1 MLYIVRIFEDDNV
14 FEYEY
19 GNMDHALEQY
29 SYEYNADIFEWTKG
43 KMKLVKRKVDGKEK
57 EI

>member
-1 MLYIVRIFEDDNV
+1 MLYIVRVFEDDDT

-29 SYEYNADIFEWTKG
+29 EHERVAQIIEYHKG
-43 KMKLVKRKVDGKEK
+43 NEKILKSKTEEK
-57 EI
+57 ELEV